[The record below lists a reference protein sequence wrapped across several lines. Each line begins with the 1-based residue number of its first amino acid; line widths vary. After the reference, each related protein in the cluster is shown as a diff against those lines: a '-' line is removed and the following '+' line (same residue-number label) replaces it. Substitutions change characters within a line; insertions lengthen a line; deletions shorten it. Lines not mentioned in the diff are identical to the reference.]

1 MANECKDRDLLTIE
15 PDVFTGGGFDSQQM
29 AAGTD
34 GAISG
39 TTFTSASADFTA
51 ANIEAGMV
59 LCVYS
64 QVPAE
69 GRCYEVISVDSSTAL
84 TVSILRADRS
94 ADAVAP
100 PAGTNLKYYI
110 NTFAPQ
116 IADSEAT
123 LHEKLRQIG
132 EADGIS
138 SAEFVD
144 SSQLRKAVALASLAS
159 IFTARASNATG
170 DDANWVKAEYYR
182 RQHVAVVGAL
192 RLAKDIDGDGFA
204 EQTRTFANVS
214 LRRT

>member
-15 PDVFTGGGFDSQQM
+15 PDVFTGGGFDSQQP
-29 AAGTD
+29 AGGTD
-34 GAISG
+34 GAVSG

-51 ANIEAGMV
+51 ANIQVGMV
-59 LCVYS
+59 LCIYS
-64 QVPAE
+64 TVPAE
-69 GRCYEVISVDSSTAL
+69 GRCYEIISVDSATSL
-84 TVSILRADRS
+84 TVSVLRADRD

-100 PAGTNLKYYI
+100 PAGTELKYYI

-116 IADSEAT
+116 IAGSEAT

-138 SAEFVD
+138 LTDFVD

-170 DDANWVKAEYYR
+170 DDANWVKAEFYR
-182 RQHVAVVGAL
+182 RQHVTAVGAL

-204 EQTRTFANVS
+204 EQTRTLANIS